1 MEIVW
6 RILDHLL
13 QGGWVM
19 LPLVAVSMTMWALIA
34 DRLLLYRDLGR
45 RDLSLDE
52 AGEALRRRE
61 APDGRGL
68 RTRLVGGFLGWGGG
82 NRIGGA
88 ALLRCC
94 ADELR
99 REYEGRITL
108 IEVLAAMSPLLGLLG
123 TVLGM
128 IQTFEVISVF
138 GTGNP
143 RAMASGIS
151 VALITTQTGLLVAIP
166 GLFAAGRL
174 RRMASHRN
182 LQLEETVV
190 ALGRELQGTEGA
202 TA

>member
-1 MEIVW
+1 MVW

-19 LPLVAVSMTMWALIA
+19 LPLAAVSVAMWALIV
-34 DRLLLYRDLGR
+34 DRFLLYRELGR
-45 RDLSLDE
+45 RDLDLAE
-52 AGEALRRRE
+52 AGAALRRGE

-68 RTRLVGGFLGWGGG
+68 RARLVAGYLAWRGTGGG
-82 NRIGGA
+82 GGPS
-88 ALLRCC
+88 LLRAS

-99 REYEGRITL
+99 REYEGGVTL

-128 IQTFEVISVF
+128 IETFDVISVF

-174 RRMASHRN
+174 RRMATHRN

-190 ALGRELQGTEGA
+190 ALGRELQTTSGT